1 MKRVVLSLLVAL
13 GLITSIT
20 PAIAVDNSSV
30 AIRSLTDRPD
40 DLTGYQVRLIY
51 VLPADAKDRNLDTN
65 GTIGKWIEE
74 VRNISRVQTGLTP
87 RFDTYQSKFDIG
99 FLKSKFTISEL
110 VGKSGSTEADDLL
123 RGELT
128 TIEQQSLKG
137 VGFIIDGRIVNSD
150 YCGYANRPGKYFT
163 AWLGENCWEDSDWYN
178 NRPYITFIASS
189 ILHEWLHTLGV
200 KHTCV
205 TDDLMWGVGC
215 EAVTE
220 GDGNSID
227 AQRVNYLRA
236 DKSGLDIS
244 ILPVWL
250 ETDSLQKI
258 FVQSLET
265 YFPSSINRSD
275 AINYWTTFDPISSL
289 ATAKCITL
297 INGIA
302 VATTTKV
309 IDDGWMIDC
318 YSSISP
324 TTRLTSKITM
334 KVVWED
340 LWNYSEVSKQSYLS
354 AESSN
359 SKVCTG
365 PTCVVGDVFESK
377 PDFCWK
383 SAFFSS
389 LQVQI
394 AGAWV
399 DVKKQQLSTKDA
411 LLNGCSTAYPFS
423 AMTRIKL
430 LNAGT
435 FRYRWI
441 VYQDSLRSVALST
454 GTGVPFQ
461 VEVKSP

>member
-1 MKRVVLSLLVAL
+1 MKRILVSVL
-13 GLITSIT
+13 LIFAMMAPNSISAAATSRFVIDQ
-20 PAIAVDNSSV
+20 A
-30 AIRSLTDRPD
+30 D
-40 DLTGYQVRLIY
+40 DLTGYQIRMFY
-51 VLPADAKDRNLDTN
+51 VVPADGTDRGLDTN
-65 GTIGKWIEE
+65 GRIATWLDQASAYTKRKI
-74 VRNISRVQTGLTP
+74 GLTP
-87 RFDTYQSKFDIG
+87 AFDTYKNIYDIG
-99 FLKSKFTISEL
+99 FLKSKYSLAELASNPLEKLRSE
-110 VGKSGSTEADDLL
+110 V
-123 RGELT
+123 T
-128 TIEQQSLKG
+128 TSQLGALK
-137 VGFIIDGRIVNSD
+137 VAGFIIDGDISPGLCGLAQRPSD
-150 YCGYANRPGKYFT
+150 VFFVTLAPG
-163 AWLGENCWEDSDWYN
+163 CWKDTPYYN
-178 NRPYITFIASS
+178 EEIPETFIARV
-189 ILHEWLHTLGV
+189 IVHEWFHTLGV
-200 KHTCV
+200 KHICQENE
-205 TDDLMWGVGC
+205 LMWATDNGC
-215 EAVTE
+215 TVSEPTIE
-220 GDGNSID
+220 EID
-227 AQRVNYLRA
+227 EQRKYYIRA
-236 DKSGLDIS
+236 DLAGVDIS

-250 ETDSLQKI
+250 ETNRLQKI
-258 FVQSLET
+258 FVQPLKT

-275 AINYWTTFDPISSL
+275 AINYWATFDPISSL

-297 INGIA
+297 INGIE

-309 IDDGWMIDC
+309 LDDGWKIDC

-324 TTRLTSKITM
+324 TSRLTSKITM

-354 AESSN
+354 AETSN

-365 PTCVVGDVFESK
+365 PTCVVGDIFESK
-377 PDFCWK
+377 PEFCWK

-399 DVKKQQLSTKDA
+399 DFKKQQLSTKDA
-411 LLNGCSTAYPFS
+411 LSNGCSTAYPFS

-461 VEVKSP
+461 VEVKGP